1 MFSKRHKK
9 IILVTGSVA
18 SGKSFICKQINKK
31 NISYVDLDK
40 VVNLIYEKNIDFKNK
55 LCDIDVSL
63 IKKDKINKNN
73 VKIAISKNPKLLD
86 LLEKS
91 IYPILR
97 SKVDLLL
104 KESENLLFIIEVPL
118 LFEKNFTI
126 NFSYRT
132 INVFCSR
139 LIHRKRLNSRF
150 NQSTN
155 LFKNIILKRHYS
167 QEKKSIFSDEIINS
181 CCNDRLK
188 NFLIEILLS
197 KYLN

>member
-9 IILVTGSVA
+9 ILLVTGSIA

-40 VVNLIYEKNIDFKNK
+40 VVNSIYEKNMDFKNK
-55 LCDIDVSL
+55 LLNIDVSL
-63 IKKDKINKNN
+63 IKKNKINKNN
-73 VKIAISKNPKLLD
+73 VKNAVSKNPKLLD
-86 LLEKS
+86 LIEQS
-91 IYPILR
+91 IYPILK
-97 SKVDLLL
+97 SKLDLLL
-104 KESENLLFIIEVPL
+104 KESEDLLFIIEVPL

-126 NFSYRT
+126 NLSYRT

-150 NQSTN
+150 SQSSN
-155 LFKNIILKRHYS
+155 LFKNMILKRHYS
-167 QEKKSIFSDEIINS
+167 QERKSIFSDEFINS
-181 CCNDRLK
+181 CCNVKLK
-188 NFLIEILLS
+188 NLLMEILLS